1 MKLPL
6 LLLPF
11 LFPFCSHAQQQIS
24 VQPHWNGAVLD
35 SGNWFPAAVPGDS
48 IRIDVLRFYLGIQ
61 PSGAAEITEQH
72 LVDFTRSDRM
82 SFFTPHDRFRVLLG
96 VDSLIQVS
104 GAAGGDLDPTLGMY
118 WTWQSGYIHLKLEG
132 LLRTADGAEMPFNY
146 HIGGFEGKH
155 NTLQSISIDSSGI
168 LKPNLAYLFSV
179 LNPHEQPVV
188 MSPGAKALLISQYWK
203 DCFTTK
209 P

>member
-1 MKLPL
+1 MKFHL
-6 LLLPF
+6 LLLF
-11 LFPFCSHAQQQIS
+11 LFPFGAGAQHRIS
-24 VQPHWNGAVLD
+24 VQAHWNGAVLD
-35 SGNWFPAAVPGDS
+35 SGKWFPAAMLGDS
-48 IRIDVLRFYLGIQ
+48 IRIDVLRFYLGIL
-61 PSGAAEITEQH
+61 PSGAAETTEQH
-72 LVDFTRSDRM
+72 LVDFTRPDRM

-132 LLRTADGAEMPFNY
+132 VLRTAEGAEIPFNY
-146 HIGGFEGKH
+146 HVGGFEGKH
-155 NTLQSISIDSSGI
+155 NTLQSISIDNNGI
-168 LKPNLAYLFSV
+168 LKPNLEHLFAV
-179 LNPHEQPVV
+179 LKPHEQPVV
-188 MSPGAKALLISQYWK
+188 MSPGAKALSISQHWK